1 MNSLQNLSN
10 TNLLPS
16 NEGARLRTQGAHVF
30 KYAPRPSPRL
40 PVHCLKAKWYK
51 NSAQYSEPIK
61 ALCFF
66 ALAFLVLTPEAFG
79 VANTADAGFNQSTAN
94 LVGIVNN
101 SLVPITLISGC
112 LAAAALSF
120 MKSSP
125 APFIIA
131 ILTTISFGFAKVWI
145 NTTYA
150 ICV

>member
-1 MNSLQNLSN
+1 MKTLLKLK
-10 TNLLPS
+10 TN
-16 NEGARLRTQGAHVF
+16 F
-30 KYAPRPSPRL
+30 KTPE
-40 PVHCLKAKWYK
+40 
-51 NSAQYSEPIK
+51 QIK
-61 ALCFF
+61 S
-66 ALAFLVLTPEAFG
+66 LAFLAFAFLALTYDAFG
-79 VANTADAGFNQSTAN
+79 VSNTSDAGFNTSTTN
-94 LVGIVNN
+94 LVGIINN

-150 ICV
+150 VCI